1 MNGDTEKVRRRSS
14 AGRRARPSSITV
26 ERNGRTEQKTAQL
39 QVLKGTNGDPLTNP
53 ETGRPLTG
61 LGFTF
66 DAVQG
71 PTVRSGPLEGV
82 TDGWD
87 FAWFIMK
94 TNVQVIGDAFTS
106 SEARGQINS
115 VVGVGAVFNQVA
127 DDGLT
132 TVLRFVGVISLA
144 LGIFNLIPILP
155 LDGGHIVF
163 AIAERVKGSA
173 FSAATYGQASFIG
186 LALVMLVF
194 VIALQNDIGHI
205 TGDGLPGRPLG
216 IGWGL

>member
-1 MNGDTEKVRRRSS
+1 M
-14 AGRRARPSSITV
+14 
-26 ERNGRTEQKTAQL
+26 
-39 QVLKGTNGDPLTNP
+39 
-53 ETGRPLTG
+53 
-61 LGFTF
+61 
-66 DAVQG
+66 QG

-173 FSAATYGQASFIG
+173 FSAATYGKASFIG

-205 TGDGLPGRPLG
+205 TGDGFQVDR
-216 IGWGL
+216 